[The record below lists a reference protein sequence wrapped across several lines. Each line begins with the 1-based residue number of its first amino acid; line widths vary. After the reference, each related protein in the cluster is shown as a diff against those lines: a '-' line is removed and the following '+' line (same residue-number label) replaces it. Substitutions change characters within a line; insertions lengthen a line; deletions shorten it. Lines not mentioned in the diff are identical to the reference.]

1 MSPGDVPIAVWCGNY
16 PFGDDDSFF
25 PSVVT
30 VARKYVDKEPER
42 RPPEPRFRE
51 ELEALSDIA
60 PRESQ
65 GVLDQLEHRWRHPHS
80 AASLYVLACTLRAPE
95 RGALVDDTGKFVQE
109 LLCTKVGQAKRT
121 VAARLAAYKTQ
132 VLGGVRIAERSQSLR
147 VVIYGDGSAMLLE
160 REIQEVAKRI
170 GSRAQ
175 AVDEGGARYVGDETY
190 VGVEMI
196 GAICA
201 FARNERAFNL
211 PKRAS
216 CAGLAG
222 VGAVRPYR

>member
-1 MSPGDVPIAVWCGNY
+1 VTSRGEDPIAVWCGNY
-16 PFGDDDSFF
+16 AFGDDDSFL

-51 ELEALSDIA
+51 ELEALNGIA
-60 PRESQ
+60 PVESQ
-65 GVLDQLEHRWRHPHS
+65 GLLDQLDHRWRHPHS
-80 AASLYVLACTLRAPE
+80 PASLYVLACTLRAPE
-95 RGALVDDTGKFVQE
+95 RGALVDETGKFVQE
-109 LLCTKVGQAKRT
+109 LRCTKVGQAKRT
-121 VAARLAAYKTQ
+121 VAARLPAYKTE
-132 VLGGVRIAERSQSLR
+132 VLGGVEIVERSQNLR

-175 AVDEGGARYVGDETY
+175 VVEEDRARYVGNETY

-201 FARNERAFNL
+201 FAR
-211 PKRAS
+211 KRE
-216 CAGLAG
+216 G
-222 VGAVRPYR
+222 V